1 MSKVYSHMVMSLDG
15 YIASPE
21 DGIEELFEWYGVGEV
36 SIPTHNE
43 GIELN
48 VDEQSAAML
57 RDYMATSGALV
68 CGRRLFD
75 ITQGWGDSHP
85 LGGKVVVVTHRR
97 PDDADKWKTIT
108 FADGVEAGVAQAKEA
123 AAGKDVVIASADIA
137 AQALDLGLIDEIHV
151 SLAPVLLGE
160 GIPYFANLKAA
171 PHRLE
176 DPRVIEGKRATH
188 LLFPVRR

>member
-57 RDYMATSGALV
+57 RYYMATSGALV